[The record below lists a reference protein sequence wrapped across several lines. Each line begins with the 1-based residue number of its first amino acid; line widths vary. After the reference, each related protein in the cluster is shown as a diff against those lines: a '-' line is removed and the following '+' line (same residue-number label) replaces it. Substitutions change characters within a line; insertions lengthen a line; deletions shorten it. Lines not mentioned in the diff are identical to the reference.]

1 MDIKHLKDYSRRFTK
16 LRVDRSRGVAPHKP
30 ILLLSVIELIAQGFI
45 KNNQIV
51 LSPELIATFLKYWGH
66 LGSEA
71 HNPDIALP
79 FYHLRSDKF
88 WNFLPNPGYELVV
101 ESKVRIRTISALKE
115 AIKFAYFDVPL
126 YELMEDS
133 DSRKALTDILITT
146 WFRDKTEVT
155 TQLFQID
162 SLQDYQNRFREQ
174 GGAVYSVEDLKDEQ
188 QTILRDVAFRK
199 ELLSLYDHQCAF
211 CRLKIISSD
220 GQTIVDGAHIKP
232 FSEFRDNRLNN
243 GLSLCK
249 NHHWAFDHGWFGIS
263 PAYEIVVPPERLFEV
278 PVIGSKP
285 IRDFQGQ
292 SILMPNQSGFL
303 PRADALEWHRQKWQI
318 EFS

>member
-1 MDIKHLKDYSRRFTK
+1 MKIKHLKDYSRRFTK

-45 KNNQIV
+45 QNNQIV

-88 WNFLPNPGYELVV
+88 WNFLPNPGYELLV
-101 ESKVRIRTISALKE
+101 ESKVRIRTISALRE
-115 AIKFAYFDVPL
+115 AIQFAYFDVPL

-133 DSRKALTDILITT
+133 DSRKALIDILVAT

-243 GLSLCK
+243 SLSLCK

-263 PAYEIVVPPERLFEV
+263 PSYQIVVPPERLFEI

-292 SILMPNQSGFL
+292 SILLPNQSAFL

-318 EFS
+318 ELS